1 MCFNGF
7 KLRARPASG
16 YSGNSTVFL
25 MAQTGEPNPPRWSAE
40 ESFLELL
47 TDTLESMDRGSRGQF
62 LQRFFRAMAQVEVTE
77 AQSVELWDQ
86 AQTRKRDLSES
97 IGKRVALQAA
107 LVDVLSSTG
116 QLRLPVLMEYED
128 LRKLQINAA
137 TDPLTGLY
145 NRRFFDDYFEKELN
159 RSIRYSHKLAL
170 VVFDL
175 HRFKEVNDRFGH
187 PQGDA
192 LLQMAAVTLRKSLRT
207 SDYAF
212 RIGGDEFAILL
223 PQSDTE
229 QAATLSRRLR
239 AAYATSIEPLNLGV
253 PLALDYGL
261 AVYPEDGE
269 LQEVLIRVADERLYQ
284 LKNGMRVAD
293 RAPAPPPPP
302 RIAAPEPRPSVSE
315 VKPAAPEPKPVI
327 PEPKPRVA
335 PPVPAPVVPT
345 SVVPV
350 APPTPPAAPVT
361 PPAGAVT
368 PPAPPAAAAPEK
380 ILEVKKAASEKRR
393 WERVSLA
400 STHAYALIGE
410 GVELTA
416 RVLDLGYGGV
426 ALETSRPD
434 DFGEAFHAVLHVP
447 ILPPVRVSLRRIYK
461 LQGTS
466 GQARIGCSFVT

>member
-1 MCFNGF
+1 
-7 KLRARPASG
+7 
-16 YSGNSTVFL
+16 

-47 TDTLESMDRGSRGQF
+47 RDTLELMDRGSRGQF
-62 LQRFFRAMAQVEVTE
+62 LQRFFRAMAQIDVTE
-77 AQSVELWDQ
+77 TQGLDLWEQ
-86 AQTRKRDLSES
+86 AQARRRDLSES

-107 LVDVLSSTG
+107 LVDVLASTG

-159 RSIRYSHKLAL
+159 RSIRYTHKLAL

-212 RIGGDEFAILL
+212 RIGGDEFALLL

-229 QAATLSRRLR
+229 QAATLARRLR
-239 AAYATSIEPLNLGV
+239 AAYASSIEPLNLGV

-284 LKNGMRVAD
+284 LKNGTRVAD
-293 RAPAPPPPP
+293 RAPAPGPAP
-302 RIAAPEPRPSVSE
+302 R
-315 VKPAAPEPKPVI
+315 PAAPEPKQAAPESKPVAAEPKQ
-327 PEPKPRVA
+327 PEPKPEVA
-335 PPVPAPVVPT
+335 EEKPKAAAPAPT
-345 SVVPV
+345 
-350 APPTPPAAPVT
+350 VT
-361 PPAGAVT
+361 PPAV
-368 PPAPPAAAAPEK
+368 AAAPAHAPEA
-380 ILEVKKAASEKRR
+380 KKVTAEQRR

-400 STHAYALIGE
+400 STHAYALVGE

-426 ALETSRPD
+426 ALETSRPE

-447 ILPPVRVSLRRIYK
+447 ILPPVRVSLRRVYTM
-461 LQGTS
+461 QEGS
-466 GQARIGCSFVT
+466 SSRIGCSFVI